1 MNASADLP
9 DVNVWLALTD
19 DRHVHHHAAQRYWNE
34 QRAGEI
40 AFCRV
45 TMLALLRL
53 VTHPQVMSGM
63 PFTHDEAWNIY
74 RTYRNLRIIRFLPE
88 SDALETTFAALSTE
102 TNLPHRLWTDAYLAA
117 FAISTGKRL
126 VSFDADFLR
135 FPKLD
140 LLLLEGCETG

>member
-1 MNASADLP
+1 MNSPMLDLP

-19 DRHVHHHAAQRYWNE
+19 DRHVHHHAARQYWNE

-53 VTHPQVMSGM
+53 VTHSQVMSGS
-63 PFTHDEAWNIY
+63 PFTNSEAWNIY
-74 RTYRNLRIIRFLPE
+74 RSYRSLPIIRFFPE
-88 SDALETTFAALSTE
+88 AETQETIFAALSSDPL
-102 TNLPHRLWTDAYLAA
+102 LPHRLWADAYLAA
-117 FAISTGKRL
+117 FAISSGNRL
-126 VSFDADFLR
+126 VSFDQDFQR

-140 LLLLEGCETG
+140 LLLLAG

>member
-1 MNASADLP
+1 MNAPVDLP

-19 DRHVHHHAAQRYWNE
+19 DRHVHHQAAQQYWNE

-53 VTHPQVMSGM
+53 ATNAQVMSGS

-74 RTYRNLRIIRFLPE
+74 RTYRNLPIIRFLPE
-88 SDALETTFAALSTE
+88 ANTLETTFAALT
-102 TNLPHRLWTDAYLAA
+102 TDPNLPHRLWTDAYLAA
-117 FAISTGKRL
+117 FAISTANRL
-126 VSFDADFLR
+126 ISFDTDFQR
-135 FPKLD
+135 FPGLD
-140 LLLLEGCETG
+140 LLLLKA